1 MTNVRV
7 DTSDLARVGKY
18 LRRTEPDLYKQI
30 AVQLRAGGRVA
41 AAAVAQNIKQP
52 RLTRWHKEGRR
63 GPSNLPGFAIGRA
76 QAGVKPIASP
86 TGRRKGSTTTILRI
100 QQMDGGGAV
109 FDSAGN
115 KNQTMFSINLDGSSP
130 IKARRG
136 KIRSRSIYKGTKN
149 ALPLIEDNVAQAI
162 AIAEKQISHAIMAGY

>member
-1 MTNVRV
+1 MTNIRV

-18 LRRTEPDLYKQI
+18 LKKTEPDVYKEI
-30 AVQLRAGGRVA
+30 ASQLRSGGRIVA
-41 AAAVAQNIKQP
+41 ANVAQNIKQP

-76 QAGVKPIASP
+76 QAGVKPAVSP
-86 TGRRKGSTTTILRI
+86 TGRRRGSTVTLLRI
-100 QQMDGGGAV
+100 QQMDAGGAV

-115 KNQTMFSINLDGSSP
+115 KTQNLFSTNLDGNSS
-130 IKARRG
+130 IKAGKG

-149 ALPLIEDNVAQAI
+149 AMPLIENNVAI
-162 AIAEKQISHAIMAGY
+162 AISIAEKKISDAIMAGF

>member
-7 DTSDLARVGKY
+7 DTSELARVGKY
-18 LRRTEPDLYKQI
+18 LKQTEPDLYKEI
-30 AVQLRAGGRVA
+30 AAQLRDGGRVVA
-41 AAAVAQNIKQP
+41 ANVAYNIKKP
-52 RLTRWHKEGRR
+52 RLTRWHQDGRR

-76 QAGVKPIASP
+76 QAGVKPIVSP
-86 TGRRKGSTTTILRI
+86 TGRRRGSTINILRI

-115 KNQTMFSINLDGSSP
+115 KNQTTFSMNLDANSSV
-130 IKARRG
+130 KAGRG

-149 ALPLIEDNVAQAI
+149 AMPMIEDNVAQAI
-162 AIAEKQISHAIMAGY
+162 AIAEKKISNAIMAGF